1 MISRTP
7 RCAWIPV
14 ADLLVL
20 RPPAGVKDSAV
31 PDQATAN
38 ALAVGIRDAVR
49 RASRTAPRVHLFL
62 AGPMA
67 LTVMLGH
74 RWNRVRP
81 TTVYEDVA
89 TESFYE
95 RAFTIEA

>member
-1 MISRTP
+1 M
-7 RCAWIPV
+7 
-14 ADLLVL
+14 
-20 RPPAGVKDSAV
+20 
-31 PDQATAN
+31 
-38 ALAVGIRDAVR
+38 ALA
-49 RASRTAPRVHLFL
+49 
-62 AGPMA
+62 
-67 LTVMLGH
+67 VMLGH